1 MSDDPKYKEGS
12 TVNINGVDLPNSVL
26 CANCGY
32 PLGEH
37 MPHRNQGCPTKE
49 IVARNAKRELIL
61 RCIMNLIIHQS
72 ISLN

>member
-12 TVNINGVDLPNSVL
+12 TVNINGVL

-49 IVARNAKRELIL
+49 IVARNAKRESIL